1 MAINLINRGS
11 VANDGTGDNLRAGA
25 EKVNANFSEIY
36 TAIGDGT
43 TISGI
48 VKFAD
53 DSSTVTSISAN
64 GETLRVLGGNGITS
78 TLSSNDLT
86 LAVDTAVVLTA
97 SGSTTLTNKTINGP
111 DNTITNIAR
120 SYVLFKFFL

>member
-48 VKFAD
+48 V
-53 DSSTVTSISAN
+53 
-64 GETLRVLGGNGITS
+64 
-78 TLSSNDLT
+78 
-86 LAVDTAVVLTA
+86 
-97 SGSTTLTNKTINGP
+97 
-111 DNTITNIAR
+111 
-120 SYVLFKFFL
+120 